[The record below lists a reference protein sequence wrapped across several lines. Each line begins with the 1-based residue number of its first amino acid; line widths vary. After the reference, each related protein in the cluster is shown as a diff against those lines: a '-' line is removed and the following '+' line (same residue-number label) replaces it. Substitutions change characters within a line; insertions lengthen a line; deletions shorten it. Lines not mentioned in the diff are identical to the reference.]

1 MVLCVRSRTGIFT
14 LAFTAQ
20 RNSRCVI
27 GSFSQEEVVEE
38 EVEEE
43 ELVTKTTTTTT
54 TTTTVMAG
62 LEQQQTLKQAET
74 PPPSPVQETNEFEKG
89 EWPGKSDREGN
100 QEWSMSM
107 KSHQEQCCKQE
118 RSCRKS
124 PCTWRRSR
132 PSDIRLGKL

>member
-1 MVLCVRSRTGIFT
+1 MRLQYRRSVTVA
-14 LAFTAQ
+14 LYL
-20 RNSRCVI
+20 I

-89 EWPGKSDREGN
+89 EWGSQIGRDMVN
-100 QEWSMSM
+100 QELTMSM
-107 KSHQEQCCKQE
+107 KSHQEQE
-118 RSCRKS
+118 RRILHLRKS
-124 PCTWRRSR
+124 LYTWRRSH
-132 PSDIRLGKL
+132 PSGIRLGKL

>member
-1 MVLCVRSRTGIFT
+1 M
-14 LAFTAQ
+14 
-20 RNSRCVI
+20 
-27 GSFSQEEVVEE
+27 
-38 EVEEE
+38 
-43 ELVTKTTTTTT
+43 TKTTTTTT

-107 KSHQEQCCKQE
+107 KSHQEKCCKQE
-118 RSCRKS
+118 RRNLHSPELRES

-132 PSDIRLGKL
+132 PSDIRLGKP